1 MRIVSTISL
10 LAVAIL
16 LFFAASNVA
25 LAKEGGSLIDQL
37 SEIDVFHPPSMND
50 PKIPLYNEWHYFNVI
65 DEEQNLSFVTT
76 LKLNGDIYN
85 ESNFLPD
92 PFNSSAIILID
103 YHTPDGT
110 NTTIEGITEVEYS
123 SETPDLKM
131 DNSTVKLT
139 KNGYYVHV
147 ESSDGQTVFDA
158 LFKPDTELV
167 PLFSVDYFS
176 VEYDPNRVINWLA
189 ASPKMKVT
197 GTLTINKT
205 TQWEKTYTLKNVRGY
220 HDHNWGYWAW
230 SDDIGWNWGQASE
243 TKNHLNGNDIGKYTF
258 SFGDITNNNHTKS
271 KGAVLHIWKNK
282 KLIADFKGDEINISH
297 HTMMPILPP
306 LKPFPLNA
314 ELNATSNE
322 GTINILFTTDYAT
335 PIPIPIGIYEYLVI
349 WEITGT
355 YDVNGV
361 INGKPVSYTTKGF
374 LEYVA

>member
-37 SEIDVFHPPSMND
+37 SEIDVFHPPSMDD
-50 PKIPLYNEWHYFNVI
+50 PRIPLYNEWHYFNVI

-85 ESNFLPD
+85 GPYSPN
-92 PFNSSAIILID
+92 PFISSANILID
-103 YHTPDGT
+103 YHTLDGE

-123 SETPDLKM
+123 NETPDLKM
-131 DNSTVKLT
+131 DNNTVKLT
-139 KNGYYVHV
+139 KYGYYVHV

-176 VEYDPNRVINWLA
+176 VQYNTTMLINWLA
-189 ASPKMKVT
+189 TSPKMKVT
-197 GTLTINKT
+197 GTLTTN
-205 TQWEKTYTLKNVRGY
+205 EGTYALKNARGY

-258 SFGDITNNNHTKS
+258 SFGDITNNDHTES
-271 KGAVLHIWKNK
+271 KGAVLHFWKNK
-282 KLIADFKGDEINISH
+282 KMIADFKDGEINITH
-297 HTMMPILPP
+297 YNMTVMH
-306 LKPFPLNA
+306 PLNT
-314 ELNATSNE
+314 ELNATSDE

-335 PIPIPIGIYEYLVI
+335 AIPIPIGIDEYLVI

-355 YDVNGV
+355 YDVNGS